1 MSQVVDVAI
10 VEMSVFELVD
20 NGKKESNGADRHEG
34 GGIIRAENASGG
46 TEKQGGLNAKQ
57 GVFLSLESGDDEAV
71 IGTRPSRRVGQ
82 FLVKRENRTSV
93 E

>member
-1 MSQVVDVAI
+1 MR
-10 VEMSVFELVD
+10 
-20 NGKKESNGADRHEG
+20 GA
-34 GGIIRAENASGG
+34 ASSERK
-46 TEKQGGLNAKQ
+46 TRLAVPRSKAALNTKQ

-82 FLVKRENRTSV
+82 FLVKRENRTNV